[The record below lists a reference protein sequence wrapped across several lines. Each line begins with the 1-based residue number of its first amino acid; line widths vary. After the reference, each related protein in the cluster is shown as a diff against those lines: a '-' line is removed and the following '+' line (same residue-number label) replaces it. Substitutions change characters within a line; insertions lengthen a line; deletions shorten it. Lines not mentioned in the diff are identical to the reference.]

1 MIQYA
6 GNVYSKTKSLKLEEV
21 VCAMADDKDELGI
34 MEDFEWALKDPN
46 DEKIREL
53 GEVVSTVTMKLVGVI
68 GELQTTVS
76 ELQTKVGGLEARISQ
91 LDSKISSAKTAGP
104 SAPAQGGPAPAS
116 KGAAA
121 KAATPPPAAA
131 APAGAGGNLMGE
143 LKSLLSARRK
153 KGDTGGAEGPG

>member
-1 MIQYA
+1 MIRYA

-21 VCAMADDKDELGI
+21 VCAMPDDKDELGI

-68 GELQTTVS
+68 SELQTTVS
-76 ELQTKVGGLEARISQ
+76 ELQTKIGGLEAHVSQ
-91 LDSKISSAKTAGP
+91 LDTKIASAKTAGP
-104 SAPAQGGPAPAS
+104 SAAAEGKPAPVS

-121 KAATPPPAAA
+121 KAPTPPPAAA
-131 APAGAGGNLMGE
+131 AAAGGGGTLMGE